1 MNFFLKGNMRRIIGK
16 ISFIIKIFY
25 VLKSKKLLLI
35 KFLLLCMWVLR
46 EDVILWINV
55 IVRNIINFIVNVYF
69 LRFWYVD
76 MDKMYFLKFS
86 SYKLKWWF

>member
-69 LRFWYVD
+69 LRF
-76 MDKMYFLKFS
+76 
-86 SYKLKWWF
+86 